1 MNEGNNEAIYIIG
14 IEDDG
19 NRLGITLVDLKESI
33 YNIEK
38 MAKHVNCNIT
48 IKSIKQGIYGYILE
62 LHLQRIHKKRIHP
75 IQVHIALAGDFEC
88 GKSTL
93 IGVLSSG
100 KQCELY
106 LTYYIC

>member
-19 NRLGITLVDLKESI
+19 NPLGITLVDLKESI
-33 YNIEK
+33 KNIEK
-38 MAKHVNCNIT
+38 MAKHVNCSIT

-106 LTYYIC
+106 LT